1 MSAKIY
7 NLKILEKNIED
18 EKGNVTRF
26 LIMGKNIQQPEFSK
40 KKVYYQ
46 LYF

>member
-1 MSAKIY
+1 MY

-26 LIMGKNIQQPEFSK
+26 LIMWKNI
-40 KKVYYQ
+40 
-46 LYF
+46 

>member
-1 MSAKIY
+1 MY

-26 LIMGKNIQQPEFSK
+26 LIMGKNIEQPEYTKIKNLLLVVF
-40 KKVYYQ
+40 
-46 LYF
+46 LE